1 MKEYHIAFLM
11 VKYQSEAMA
20 LQITRIVVIM
30 APTPHSQLLLS
41 EIDGEQE

>member
-1 MKEYHIAFLM
+1 
-11 VKYQSEAMA
+11 

-41 EIDGEQE
+41 EIDGEQEWKATLFPMQLMAY